1 MAKYLVQIA
10 IPTVYI
16 VDAKSPLSAMD
27 KAVKR
32 FQAEHQTSLS
42 PELQWAELTG
52 SDTDP
57 VWRIADWGAL
67 SL

>member
-1 MAKYLVQIA
+1 MPKYLVQIA
-10 IPTVYI
+10 IPTVYS
-16 VDAKSPLSAMD
+16 VNAKSPLSAMD

-32 FQAEHQTSLS
+32 FQAEHHTQLA

-57 VWRIADWGAL
+57 EWRIAGWGAL
-67 SL
+67 TL